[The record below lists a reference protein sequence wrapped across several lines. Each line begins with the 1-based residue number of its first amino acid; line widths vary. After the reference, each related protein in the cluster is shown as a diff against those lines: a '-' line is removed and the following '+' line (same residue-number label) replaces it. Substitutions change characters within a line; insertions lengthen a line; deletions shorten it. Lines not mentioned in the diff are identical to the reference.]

1 METDKEHVFITVIGK
16 DRKGVVA
23 AISTYLYRKNINIED
38 INQRIM
44 TDGYFVM
51 TMLVDAREATASME
65 EMGRDL
71 DAVGGGLGMR
81 VQIQHENLF
90 KMMHRI

>member
-1 METDKEHVFITVIGK
+1 MQTEKELVFITVIGK

-23 AISTYLYRKNINIED
+23 SIATYLYQNNVNIVD

-51 TMLVDAREATASME
+51 SMMVDAKEASAPME
-65 EMGRDL
+65 QMSRDLEVIGRDL
-71 DAVGGGLGMR
+71 AMR
-81 VQIQHENLF
+81 VQVQHENLF

>member
-1 METDKEHVFITVIGK
+1 MEKQKELVFITVIGQ

-23 AISTYLYRKNINIED
+23 SISGYLYRKDVNIVD

-51 TMLVDAREATASME
+51 SMAVDAKDASVSMT
-65 EMGRDL
+65 EMSRDL
-71 DAVGGGLGMR
+71 DEVGRELGMQ
-81 VQIQHENLF
+81 VQVQHENVF
-90 KMMHRI
+90 RMMHRI

>member
-1 METDKEHVFITVIGK
+1 MEKQKELVFITVIGQ

-23 AISTYLYRKNINIED
+23 SISGYLYRKDVNIVD

-51 TMLVDAREATASME
+51 SMAVDAKAATVSMTEMSRELDQV
-65 EMGRDL
+65 GRE
-71 DAVGGGLGMR
+71 LGMQ
-81 VQIQHENLF
+81 VQIQHENVF
-90 KMMHRI
+90 RMMHRI